1 MYMINTMY
9 NNILIY
15 NLTSIFP
22 IIDYFYLFGR
32 IRQHLYTIKKT
43 SKKKGCEKNKLLNLK
58 NNTYYH
64 KTQFHLVII
73 IKSASPNIFKT

>member
-15 NLTSIFP
+15 NLTSISYI

-58 NNTYYH
+58 NTLFYS
-64 KTQFHLVII
+64 KITLFIMDVGVLACAKQDL
-73 IKSASPNIFKT
+73 